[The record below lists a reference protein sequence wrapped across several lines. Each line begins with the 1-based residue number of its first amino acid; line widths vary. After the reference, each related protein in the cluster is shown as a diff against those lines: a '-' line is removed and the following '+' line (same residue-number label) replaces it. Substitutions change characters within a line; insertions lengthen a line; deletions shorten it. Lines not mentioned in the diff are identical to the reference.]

1 MTRSAA
7 NLRIGLFVL
16 AGLALLAA
24 GLLALGLGWQFQPVT
39 PAETYLDQS
48 VQGLEVGAPVMELG
62 VPVGRVAAIGFAGNE
77 YPEAPPVANVAA
89 GQRSVVVQMALDS
102 QAFPARMPG
111 AARRNYLE
119 RQVAQGLRAHLAP
132 QGFTGELYLELDFVN
147 PRQSPAPRVSRQ
159 TRAVYIPAV
168 PGTLTKLTNA
178 AEQVLGRLKDAD
190 VAHLVAN
197 ATSLV
202 NELRVT
208 NKEAEAL
215 LADPDVGTTVANL
228 AQASGDLDVVLA
240 AAAHDAPPALA
251 AAGDATRHLDRL
263 AARLDRATSHVNL
276 EGTAENFAATAA
288 DARQAAQALAPVL
301 VQTRQTLQQ
310 LRLLLGYGSGNLAAT
325 ISDLDQLAET
335 LNGVAAGIKAYPSQ
349 LVFGQAPPHV
359 SYQPGNRR

>member
-24 GLLALGLGWQFQPVT
+24 GLLALGLGWQLQPTT
-39 PAETYLDQS
+39 PAETYLGQS

-77 YPEAPPVANVAA
+77 YPEAAQVANGAA
-89 GQRSVVVQMALDS
+89 RRIVFVRMALDS
-102 QAFPARMPG
+102 QAFPSRLPS
-111 AARRNYLE
+111 AARRSYLK

-147 PRQSPAPRVSRQ
+147 PRQNPVPRVPWRP
-159 TRAVYIPAV
+159 RAVVVPAV

-178 AEQVLGRLKDAD
+178 AEQVLGGLKEAN

-197 ATSLV
+197 ATSMID
-202 NELRVT
+202 ELRVT
-208 NKEAEAL
+208 NKRAQAL
-215 LADPDVGTTVANL
+215 LANPDIGTIAANL
-228 AQASGDLDVVLA
+228 AQATGALDVILR
-240 AAAHDAPPALA
+240 AAAHDGPPALA
-251 AAGDATRHLDRL
+251 AADDATRHLDHL
-263 AARLDRATSHVNL
+263 AARLDRATSRINL
-276 EGTAENFAATAA
+276 DRTAENFAATAA
-288 DARQAAQALAPVL
+288 DARQAAQALPAVL
-301 VQTRQTLQQ
+301 QQTRQALQQ

-325 ISDLDQLAET
+325 ISDFDQVAET
-335 LNGVAAGIKAYPSQ
+335 LNELAAGIKAYPSQ

-359 SYQPGNRR
+359 SYRPGNRR